1 MARRPRMFIA
11 GQSHH
16 VIQRGNNRSVLFA
29 SQSDSVFILECL
41 RNAAAKHGVA
51 VHAYALMKTHIHLLV
66 TPATPMSLPKMM
78 QSVGVRFAQYINR
91 QRPRTGALF
100 EGRYRASLIDSERYF
115 LTCTRYIESNAPRAG
130 VVQRPED
137 YPWSSYRANALGIRD
152 ELVTPHRIYL
162 ELGRVQAN
170 RELNYRRLFEEPL
183 PTAEIESIR
192 DSTNGAWVLGSE
204 TFRTWVEATTGRRA
218 GRRHRRVGARKEH
231 PKAVKSGGEPVEN
244 GV

>member
-1 MARRPRMFIA
+1 MFIA

-152 ELVTPHRIYL
+152 DLITPHRIYL